1 MTPAITELERLGFS
15 ETVSNEER
23 FVRKT
28 RGEWSII
35 FVKASKNSV
44 RLAESSPLVQALV
57 DRGLSAASA
66 RRIVAQTN
74 VQKVEE
80 KIALVDWLAAR
91 KDARV
96 QKNPAGFLYR
106 AITDDFALPEDYQG
120 ALRAK
125 AKAAIKVVPLRRQVA
140 QSSAAATD
148 RSAIDAFWNSIPLE
162 EQERIEQ
169 DLVREAPLFL
179 RQQYL
184 EGHKE
189 RGLLFK
195 TVRQAIIDEH
205 VRKVLA
211 QAPSRTSVA

>member
-1 MTPAITELERLGFS
+1 
-15 ETVSNEER
+15 
-23 FVRKT
+23 VRRT
-28 RGEWSII
+28 G
-35 FVKASKNSV
+35 
-44 RLAESSPLVQALV
+44 SPCVQALV

-91 KDARV
+91 KDTRV
-96 QKNPAGFLYR
+96 RKNPAGFLYR
-106 AITDDFALPEDYQG
+106 AITDDFPLPEDYQG
-120 ALRAK
+120 TLRAK
-125 AKAAIKVVPLRRQVA
+125 TKAAIKVVPLRRQVV

-148 RSAIDAFWNSIPLE
+148 RAAIDEFWNSIPLE
-162 EQERIEQ
+162 DQERIEH

-184 EGHKE
+184 EGQKE

-195 TVRQAIIDEH
+195 TIRQAIIDEY
-205 VRKVLA
+205 VRKILA
-211 QAPSRTSVA
+211 HGSAKTSAA